1 MAEVYEITINLKPVQ
16 GGGQSSGAGSDG
28 GGESMSPSAGGG
40 SDDVKKAA
48 AESSK
53 SRVNPARAI
62 AAKLVK
68 QTATTA
74 LANYGNIT
82 GDYTAQQNMQTFV
95 GEAAS
100 IAGAVAMGP
109 VGIALYAIDKGVQAF
124 NYISQIKR
132 AQAESAYKQARVYA
146 VTHKA

>member
-1 MAEVYEITINLKPVQ
+1 MASNVYEITVELKPVE
-16 GGGQSSGAGSDG
+16 GGGQANGEEVKNSGDLSPDTNDADSDKEEAAQSSR
-28 GGESMSPSAGGG
+28 
-40 SDDVKKAA
+40 
-48 AESSK
+48 
-53 SRVNPARAI
+53 SRMNPAKAI

-74 LANYGNIT
+74 LANYGNIS
-82 GDYTAQQNMQTFV
+82 GDYVAQQNMQTLI

-100 IAGAVAMGP
+100 VAGAVAMGP

-132 AQAESAYKQARVYA
+132 SEAEAAFRQERVYA
-146 VTHKA
+146 STRKA